1 MQTKQQRLEELERE
15 KERLEQRVHDL
26 IVAHDE
32 DLALFDQEAN
42 RLLEANDALE
52 GAGRKVIERIDTVQA
67 QLSFVLQTLSAIAFY
82 GGNNGD
88 VPALI
93 ATAALTEF
101 GVDLERRRVGDEP
114 R

>member
-1 MQTKQQRLEELERE
+1 VQTKQQRIEELERE

-26 IVAHDE
+26 IVARDE
-32 DLALFDQEAN
+32 DLALFDQEAK
-42 RLLEANDALE
+42 RLLEANDAL
-52 GAGRKVIERIDTVQA
+52 IERIDTVQA

-101 GVDLERRRVGDEP
+101 GVDLERRRVGDES

>member
-1 MQTKQQRLEELERE
+1 VQTKQQRIEELERE

-26 IVAHDE
+26 IEARDE
-32 DLALFDQEAN
+32 DLALFDQEAK
-42 RLLEANDALE
+42 RLLEANDAL
-52 GAGRKVIERIDTVQA
+52 IERIDTVQA

-101 GVDLERRRVGDEP
+101 GVDLRKKEGWR
-114 R
+114 